1 MKTNKLY
8 IVLTL
13 LAYMVLA
20 FSACQPD
27 DYSLGE
33 MISKDQLEFSITQNP
48 DDPNMILLESL
59 TPGVTPLWIT
69 PVGRSL
75 KTVDTVKLAFPGTYK
90 FVYGV
95 QSAGGFVQADT
106 VTVTLT
112 TTNTNY
118 ISDPLWVLL
127 TGGVGES
134 KTWILDN
141 GNYGL
146 ATGPLSYADPSREQ
160 VWGNYEPNWEPA
172 GSDIGATETDY
183 QAEMTF
189 DLIDGAHLTTVKPN
203 EENQNEQGVFSLNV
217 EEHTLSTT
225 DATIVRLAA
234 FIPNATNWT
243 NNIRILELT
252 ENQLRIAIMRT
263 NEEGPWWYIFNY
275 VWKEYAENYVPEAQ
289 PDPNFDHGD
298 QMLILAGSSSHTW
311 KISPQTP
318 FNWADLNGGFLN
330 NWYAITDYPDWTGF
344 DESAI
349 PNFENVRI
357 TFTRSGDVEIINND
371 GSSEIG
377 TFDLEAETNLVTFH
391 GVKPSFYISGG
402 WVTIT
407 TTDYFEDEAGNV
419 ITGDNQWK
427 IVKTKAISGITTDV
441 WFGKRDTGK
450 DEYMIFH
457 FQLDADVPDFRREV
471 TKALCGGFLGESERT
486 FKIDLN
492 WPVDWRNPLGE
503 GWTEPGVLAD
513 WYWSEDI
520 AASVEDQRITFK
532 QVDGVITA
540 TKIDEEGNV
549 QSSPVTIDPDNRL
562 ITMPDM
568 DIIKFGAGS
577 WLNTSGPDY
586 YLMSFDLQNVEENG
600 FWLGV
605 KTGDIEYTSYHYIL
619 E

>member
-189 DLIDGAHLTTVKPN
+189 DLIDGAHLTAVKPN

>member
-427 IVKTKAISGITTDV
+427 IVKTKAISGISTDV

>member
-189 DLIDGAHLTTVKPN
+189 DLIDGAHLTAVKPN

-330 NWYAITDYPDWTGF
+330 NWYAMADYPDWTGF

>member
-90 FVYGV
+90 FIYGV